1 MRSEDFSFDF
11 PFKFRRGDG
20 QDGLLVFLPS
30 ARTHHSWP
38 YYPRLQW
45 EDKFDGHF
53 DVLYLSDPY
62 QESTYAEKFGGSW
75 FIGPSGNSKL
85 WEIAETMRVAIK
97 SGGYKKVIFYGSS
110 LGGYASLVLA
120 SLIPGTIAVAECPQ
134 IYLDKHAGSKFV
146 LDNVALSEEAAPLL
160 DVRSLIEQNNAKSKY
175 KIICNIG
182 DLHFRGHVLPLLE
195 AISKSDAAKFDIECI
210 SYFSG
215 KYGSGH
221 TALQYDDAREL
232 IMKIAEKSP
241 PL

>member
-1 MRSEDFSFDF
+1 MISADFSFDF
-11 PFKFRRGDG
+11 PFKFRSGTG

-45 EDKFDGHF
+45 EDKFEGHF

-62 QESTYAEKFGGSW
+62 QESSYAEKFGGSW
-75 FIGPSGNSKL
+75 FVGPDGNSKL
-85 WEIAETMRVAIK
+85 WEIAEILRVAIK
-97 SGGYKKVIFYGSS
+97 NRGYEKVIFYGSS

-134 IYLDKHAGSKFV
+134 VYLDKHAGSKFV
-146 LDNVALSEEAAPLL
+146 LDNVALTEKGMQLL
-160 DVRSLIEQNNAKSKY
+160 NINTLIEQNNATSKY

-195 AISKSDAAKFDIECI
+195 EISKGDPAKYDIECI

-221 TALQYDDAREL
+221 TALQYDDARAI
-232 IMKIAEKSP
+232 IMKIAEESP
-241 PL
+241 AL